1 MKRILTVIAL
11 ISMTACATV
20 GGSGLTT
27 ITSTPSNATV
37 QIDGF
42 KDCETPCAIRIEF
55 PADVTVAK
63 AGYTAERFRLTPGKR
78 SVDVELE
85 LAAPTEGVEETE
97 LPEL

>member
-1 MKRILTVIAL
+1 MKKILTIIAL
-11 ISMTACATV
+11 AGAAACATS

-27 ITSTPSNATV
+27 ITSTPEGATV
-37 QIDGF
+37 RIDGF
-42 KDCETPCAIRIEF
+42 SDCETPCAIRLEF

-63 AGYTAERFRLTPGKR
+63 AGYTAERFRINPGEKSV
-78 SVDVELE
+78 SVDLE

>member
-1 MKRILTVIAL
+1 MKKTLIVIA
-11 ISMTACATV
+11 MAGAAACTTT

-27 ITSTPSNATV
+27 ITSNPEGATV
-37 QIDGF
+37 RIDGF
-42 KDCETPCAIRIEF
+42 SDCETPCAVRLDS

-63 AGYTAERFRLTPGKR
+63 AGYTAERFRVSPGEK
-78 SVDVELE
+78 SVSVELE